1 VGPETHLHKITN
13 VPVFFIWRHYFTLL
27 MRANPLL
34 GPLEGVGPE
43 KKISTFLCQN
53 DTRFDRCYF
62 MAQKSLDFQGQLLP
76 MDAARIKIIMSYAM

>member
-1 VGPETHLHKITN
+1 
-13 VPVFFIWRHYFTLL
+13 

-43 KKISTFLCQN
+43 KKISTFLGQN
-53 DTRFDRCYF
+53 DTHFYRCYF

-76 MDAARIKIIMSYAM
+76 MDAARIKIITSYAI